1 MENYKKII
9 KRNLDIIAKSEKTF
23 RDLYNVIFL
32 HRDLIAYER
41 LVNFDVEAVTYLNHD
56 LEIRAFAAYLKQTY
70 PHELGSY
77 IAIDLP
83 NSPNFLIAFWG
94 VLMSGNKPYLVNS
107 FYPPEL
113 RIKLLKR
120 LNIKLIISD
129 NTDYDDFSPID
140 IDNFDKNCRKIAE
153 NHWENEFIISS
164 SLTGMEA
171 KMCVFDGEAV
181 VNQILNSQ
189 DILSV
194 NNWFLHDYNKRIKVA
209 MILPL
214 FHIFG
219 IMVCYFWFAFYGRTM
234 VFLRDNSPDTIR
246 GVINRHKIT
255 HIFAPPILYH
265 KLYKGIMNAVA
276 QEGEKLQSKF
286 QRGIKIAFALQNVLP
301 RLGVIISR
309 RLFREVLAASFGT
322 SPRFMISGGAHINS
336 EALKTINCIGYP
348 LFNGY
353 GTTETAILSVNLA
366 KKISERVNGSIGSP
380 FKSVSYSFDEDS
392 ALTVSGS
399 TLCKKIISL
408 NSEEN
413 DIKSIKTNDI
423 IKIENDNYFIVGRK
437 SDLYIGENGENISP
451 DIIQNA
457 LSVKKANR
465 FCVLEL
471 EGKLCIVLE
480 YNEKMPDAIIA
491 KEISAIRESLTSV
504 TYGNYVE
511 DIFITKHLIASP
523 NAIKVSRAILR
534 HKIKQGEVTLISY
547 KSLKS
552 ETETR
557 DCEADDS
564 TMLMIKQLFKSASET
579 KSEVQSNSNFFFDLG
594 GSSLEYIVLIN
605 EIESIFD
612 IQINLEKNQNLH
624 TPDCFYAYIMGE
636 IV

>member
-1 MENYKKII
+1 MENYKKTI

-32 HRDLIAYER
+32 HRDMIAYER
-41 LVNFDVEAVTYLNHD
+41 LVNHEIEAVTYSNHD
-56 LEIRAFAAYLKQTY
+56 LEIKAFAAYFKQTY
-70 PHELGSY
+70 PDETGSY

-120 LNIKLIISD
+120 LNIKFIISGS
-129 NTDYDDFSPID
+129 TDYDDFSLID
-140 IDNFDKNCRKIAE
+140 IDEFDKNCPQIVE
-153 NHWENEFIISS
+153 NHWENEFVISS

-171 KMCVFDGEAV
+171 KMCVLDGQAV

-194 NNWFLHDYNKRIKVA
+194 NNWFLHDYNNRIKVA

-219 IMVCYFWFAFYGRTM
+219 IMVCYFWFSFYGRTM

-246 GVINRHKIT
+246 GVINRHKVT

-265 KLYKGIMNAVA
+265 KLYKGIMSAIA
-276 QEGEKLQSKF
+276 QESEKRQSKF
-286 QRGIKIAFALQNVLP
+286 NKGIKIAFALQNALP

-309 RLFREVLAASFGT
+309 ILFKEVLTASFGT
-322 SPRFMISGGAHINS
+322 SPRFMISGGAHINN

-353 GTTETAILSVNLA
+353 GTTETSILSVNLA
-366 KKISERVNGSIGSP
+366 KKISRRVNGSIGSP
-380 FKSVSYSFDEDS
+380 FKSVSYSFDEDN
-392 ALTVSGS
+392 ALIVSGS
-399 TLCKKIISL
+399 TICKRIISL
-408 NSEEN
+408 NNEEN
-413 DIKSIKTNDI
+413 DIKRIKTNDI
-423 IKIENDNYFIVGRK
+423 IKIENEQYFIVGRK

-471 EGKLCIVLE
+471 DGKLCIVLE

-491 KEISAIRESLTSV
+491 KEISAIRESLAIIN
-504 TYGNYVE
+504 YGNYIE
-511 DIFITKHLIASP
+511 DIFITKQLIASP

-534 HKIKQGEVTLISY
+534 HKIKQGEVALISY
-547 KSLKS
+547 KNLSN
-552 ETETR
+552 ETETG
-557 DCEADDS
+557 DCTVDDS
-564 TMLMIKQLFKSASET
+564 TMLLIKQLFKSASET
-579 KSEVQSNSNFFFDLG
+579 ELEVQSNSNFFFDLG
-594 GSSLEYIVLIN
+594 GSSLEYIALIN

-612 IQINLEKNQNLH
+612 ININLEKNQNLH
-624 TPDCFYAYIMGE
+624 TPDCFYAYIMEE
-636 IV
+636 IG